1 MNERVSM
8 ATVHK
13 VVTVGLFEEVTFEP
27 GHLKDEKGPVVDD
40 LVSGAS

>member
-1 MNERVSM
+1 M

-13 VVTVGLFEEVTFEP
+13 VVKIGLFEEVTVEP
-27 GHLKDEKGPVVDD
+27 DSLKDEKALIVDD